1 MASDLSPGNSK
12 SKCKLVSHVNITQ
25 DDPEVPSGGSRS
37 PDDTGAFGQVMM
49 MMAELNERMVS
60 METMRA
66 MAAQPAGQHVQWSET
81 KNP

>member
-1 MASDLSPGNSK
+1 M
-12 SKCKLVSHVNITQ
+12 NITQ
-25 DDPEVPSGGSRS
+25 DDPEVPVTMPGGSRS

-66 MAAQPAGQHVQWSET
+66 MAAQPGQHVQWSET